1 MDWLFPTYLTALLA
15 VPVAIALYV
24 WAAFR
29 RREAMRRFGNHEIV
43 KQLSQSISPR
53 LRRWKSAFAVIGLA
67 LIATSIA
74 GPRFGTKL
82 REFKR
87 EGVDLVIALDVS
99 QSMLA
104 EDVLPNRLTRAKYE
118 IGKLLENLEGDR
130 VGLVLFAG
138 DAFVQCPLT
147 LDYSAVRLFLDI
159 AHPSQIPTPGTDF
172 SAALNK
178 TVQVFTGAA
187 EKEEGAVAH
196 TRALLIV
203 SDGENFAPVDEA
215 LDAAEKA
222 GLIIFA
228 SGVGESDGV
237 PIPVHQRGR
246 QVGFKKDKDGNT
258 VLTRLEEDRLKELAE
273 NGGYFQITRQSSS
286 LGEMAEALKRLDRQ
300 AFDAEI
306 FEEYEEKYQ
315 WPLAVGILLLLF
327 EFLIPD
333 RVMGRVHRPGAY
345 VEVEGEAE
353 TNASWSTPENGSGGS
368 GVEAATLATD
378 GVRGS

>member
-1 MDWLFPTYLTALLA
+1 MDWLFPTYLIALFA
-15 VPVAIALYV
+15 VPVAMALYV
-24 WAAFR
+24 WSAFR

-159 AHPSQIPTPGTDF
+159 ADPSQIPTPGTDF

-228 SGVGESDGV
+228 TGVGESDGV
-237 PIPVHQRGR
+237 PVPVYQHGR
-246 QVGFKKDKDGNT
+246 QVGFKKDKGGNT
-258 VLTRLEEDRLKELAE
+258 VVTRLEEDRLKELSE

-315 WPLAVGILLLLF
+315 WPLALGILLLLF
-327 EFLIPD
+327 EFLFPD
-333 RVMGRVHRPGAY
+333 RFVGRVHRPGAY
-345 VEVEGEAE
+345 VIAEGEEE
-353 TNASWSTPENGSGGS
+353 TGAPWSASENGSGGS
-368 GVEAATLATD
+368 GVEVATTAAD

>member
-1 MDWLFPTYLTALLA
+1 MDWLFPSYLIALVA

-24 WAAFR
+24 WSAFKR
-29 RREAMRRFGNHEIV
+29 RDAMRRFGNHEIV

-67 LIATSIA
+67 LIAASIA

-159 AHPSQIPTPGTDF
+159 ADPSQIPTPGTDF

-228 SGVGESDGV
+228 TGVGESDGV
-237 PIPVHQRGR
+237 PVPVYQRGR

-258 VLTRLEEDRLKELAE
+258 VVTKLEEDRLKELAE

-315 WPLAVGILLLLF
+315 WPLALGILLLLF
-327 EFLIPD
+327 EFLFPD
-333 RVMGRVHRPGAY
+333 RLMGRVHRPGAY
-345 VEVEGEAE
+345 ANAEGEAE
-353 TNASWSTPENGSGGS
+353 TSAPWSPSENGSGGS
-368 GVEAATLATD
+368 GVEAATPASD
-378 GVRGS
+378 GVQGS